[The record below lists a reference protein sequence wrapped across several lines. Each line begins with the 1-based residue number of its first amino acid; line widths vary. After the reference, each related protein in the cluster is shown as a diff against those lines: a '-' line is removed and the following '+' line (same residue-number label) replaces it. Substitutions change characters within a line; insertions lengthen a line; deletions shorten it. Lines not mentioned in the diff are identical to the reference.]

1 MLLLLLL
8 LSRTI
13 KHNSIP
19 IKKPLFTFTSTSTS
33 TSTSRSIST
42 STSST
47 CNIIRYYH
55 SQDHINI
62 NTIDNNYKIDDQI
75 LTTAIKYIPE
85 YGFQSQCITKAI
97 KELKYPDSMNSLFT
111 FKKSESNQSLELQLM
126 IHWLKLQRYNLE
138 KYIEKNPTP
147 GSSSSSSTLYED
159 RLIELINVRLSYNK
173 PILNQLKT
181 TGISQLILP
190 YNLTQGLNELY
201 LLSDDLAFYLGDESN
216 DFSWYSKRLSI
227 ASIYVSSELFMLNDN
242 TKDFELTQRFIKQR
256 VYDLKKLSD
265 GYNNIE
271 QWLGFNGISFI
282 NLIKS
287 QLTRG

>member
-19 IKKPLFTFTSTSTS
+19 IKKPLFTFTPTS

-111 FKKSESNQSLELQLM
+111 FKKVN
-126 IHWLKLQRYNLE
+126 
-138 KYIEKNPTP
+138 
-147 GSSSSSSTLYED
+147 
-159 RLIELINVRLSYNK
+159 LINHWNC
-173 PILNQLKT
+173 N
-181 TGISQLILP
+181 
-190 YNLTQGLNELY
+190 
-201 LLSDDLAFYLGDESN
+201 
-216 DFSWYSKRLSI
+216 
-227 ASIYVSSELFMLNDN
+227 
-242 TKDFELTQRFIKQR
+242 
-256 VYDLKKLSD
+256 
-265 GYNNIE
+265 
-271 QWLGFNGISFI
+271 
-282 NLIKS
+282 
-287 QLTRG
+287 

>member
-1 MLLLLLL
+1 
-8 LSRTI
+8 
-13 KHNSIP
+13 
-19 IKKPLFTFTSTSTS
+19 
-33 TSTSRSIST
+33 
-42 STSST
+42 
-47 CNIIRYYH
+47 
-55 SQDHINI
+55 
-62 NTIDNNYKIDDQI
+62 
-75 LTTAIKYIPE
+75 
-85 YGFQSQCITKAI
+85 
-97 KELKYPDSMNSLFT
+97 MNSLFT

-242 TKDFELTQRFIKQR
+242 TKDFQLTQRFIKQR